1 MPGIMRFDVVLIRLI
16 FTAILVA
23 AGYVLHPIPGHG
35 LFSAGAAGLVAIAI
49 IFFEMR
55 IRRSSL
61 KTLIG
66 AAVGSIL
73 GIVGAYLIGSLI
85 SSQEAVAVPP
95 STKTFLTLSLTFF
108 MAYVGL
114 MVGAAKGDYLEL
126 SALGGACPQEI
137 QRVWRRIKFAAE
149 EIADNV
155 TFEEICGEATNRT
168 QMYYI

>member
-1 MPGIMRFDVVLIRLI
+1 MRFDVVLIRLI
-16 FTAILVA
+16 FTGILFG
-23 AGYVLHPIPGHG
+23 AGWWLHPLPGHHAI
-35 LFSAGAAGLVAIAI
+35 SAVVAGFVGMAI

-85 SSQEAVAVPP
+85 SSQESLAVPP
-95 STKTFLTLSLTFF
+95 TTKTFLTLALTFF

-114 MVGAAKGDYLEL
+114 MVGAAKVDYLERSSL
-126 SALGGACPQEI
+126 S
-137 QRVWRRIKFAAE
+137 WSF
-149 EIADNV
+149 
-155 TFEEICGEATNRT
+155 
-168 QMYYI
+168 

>member
-1 MPGIMRFDVVLIRLI
+1 MPGIMRFDIILIRLI
-16 FTAILVA
+16 FTALLLA
-23 AGYVLHPIPGHG
+23 AGYVLHPIPGHP
-35 LFSAGAAGLVAIAI
+35 LFSAGAAGVVAIAI

-85 SSQEAVAVPP
+85 SSQESMAVAPE
-95 STKTFLTLSLTFF
+95 TKTFLTLALTFF

-114 MVGAAKGDYLEL
+114 MVGAAKGDYVEL
-126 SALGGACPQEI
+126 SALGGIFTDKA
-137 QRVWRRIKFAAE
+137 
-149 EIADNV
+149 
-155 TFEEICGEATNRT
+155 
-168 QMYYI
+168 